1 MSTAKP
7 HRMPPL
13 ERAPQARFRHIY
25 EALREAITLLHH
37 PPGVALS
44 EAELA
49 QEFGTSRTPIRRVLQ
64 ALEADG
70 LVQSKQG
77 IGTIVTTAD
86 LKSVRD
92 VYAIRMKLAEA
103 LGELSPVGDLAP
115 LRAEL
120 DGLVARA
127 GRLTKS
133 RDLEEF
139 MRINNALQNLLSRLS
154 SNAEFQRIT
163 EQLYYKTIRTY
174 FRIVAELGWPGE
186 ARALQEEL
194 AAIAAAL
201 GADDLKAVGF
211 VRRNFISSIHAR
223 MTRYLMADAPG
234 G

>member
-1 MSTAKP
+1 MAPAKRRKP
-7 HRMPPL
+7 KPRG
-13 ERAPQARFRHIY
+13 APQARFRQIY
-25 EALREAITLLHH
+25 ETLREAITLLRH

-49 QEFGTSRTPIRRVLQ
+49 RDFGTSRTPIRRVLQ

-86 LKSVRD
+86 LKSLRD

-103 LGELSPVGDLAP
+103 LGELSPVSDLAP

-120 DGLVARA
+120 EALIRRA
-127 GRLTKS
+127 SKLAKS

-154 SNAEFQRIT
+154 TNAEFQRIT

-174 FRIVAELGWPGE
+174 FRIVAELGWPDE
-186 ARALQEEL
+186 ARALQDEL
-194 AAIAAAL
+194 AAIADAL
-201 GADDLKAVGF
+201 NADDLKAVGF
-211 VRRNFISSIHAR
+211 VRRNFISTIHAR
-223 MTRYLMADAPG
+223 MTRYLMAEGPAA
-234 G
+234 

>member
-1 MSTAKP
+1 MARTRRRKAKP
-7 HRMPPL
+7 KSG
-13 ERAPQARFRHIY
+13 PQARFRQIY
-25 EALREAITLLHH
+25 EALREDITLLRH

-49 QEFGTSRTPIRRVLQ
+49 HAFGTSRTPIRRVLQ

-103 LGELSPVGDLAP
+103 LGELAPVGELGP

-120 DGLVARA
+120 DALIARA
-127 GRLTKS
+127 SRLAKT

-154 SNAEFQRIT
+154 TNAEFHRIT
-163 EQLYYKTIRTY
+163 EQLYYKTIRSY
-174 FRIVAELGWPGE
+174 FRILAELGWPGE
-186 ARALQEEL
+186 VRVLQDEL
-194 AAIAAAL
+194 AAIADAL
-201 GADDLKAVGF
+201 GADDLKAVGY
-211 VRRNFISSIHAR
+211 VRRNFISTIHAR
-223 MTRYLMADAPG
+223 MTRYLMADASG

>member
-1 MSTAKP
+1 MAPAKRRKP
-7 HRMPPL
+7 KPRS
-13 ERAPQARFRHIY
+13 APQARFRQIY
-25 EALREAITLLHH
+25 ETLREAITLLRH

-44 EAELA
+44 EAALA
-49 QEFGTSRTPIRRVLQ
+49 REFGTSRTPIRRVLQ

-77 IGTIVTTAD
+77 VGTIVTTAD
-86 LKSVRD
+86 LKSLRD

-103 LGELSPVGDLAP
+103 LGELSPVSDLAP

-120 DGLVARA
+120 QALVERA
-127 GRLTKS
+127 GKLAKS

-154 SNAEFQRIT
+154 TNAEFQRIT

-174 FRIVAELGWPGE
+174 FRIVAELGWPDE
-186 ARALQEEL
+186 ARALQDEL
-194 AAIAAAL
+194 AAIADAL
-201 GADDLKAVGF
+201 NADDLKAVGF

-223 MTRYLMADAPG
+223 MTRYLMAEEPAA
-234 G
+234 